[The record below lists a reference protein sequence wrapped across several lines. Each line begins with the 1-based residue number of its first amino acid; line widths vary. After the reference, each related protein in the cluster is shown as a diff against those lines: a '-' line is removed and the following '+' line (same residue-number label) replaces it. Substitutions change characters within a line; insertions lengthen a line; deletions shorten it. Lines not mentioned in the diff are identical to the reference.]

1 MTGWDWRARRRVRR
15 DRSEC
20 KRRQAANGSAPALRA
35 MCTHRSTTLDEI
47 KTRPTRP
54 AHRPI
59 RSNRRHRLLAAF
71 RKRAGL
77 ACESAKVCVDVQSIP
92 RRGIRMQSA
101 PASPTTPPETCRRC
115 RRSFPRNSLQSCAM
129 GPRPVA
135 ARVVS
140 AEAGGAIE
148 PPRPTQASETARPL
162 R

>member
-1 MTGWDWRARRRVRR
+1 VIGWDWRALRRVRR

-77 ACESAKVCVDVQSIP
+77 ACELAKFASICNLFRDAESGCNPHPLSRRPRWQERLCGCEISP
-92 RRGIRMQSA
+92 RR
-101 PASPTTPPETCRRC
+101 RRHQRPDAML
-115 RRSFPRNSLQSCAM
+115 RRHSLLNFGSVDLEDGSFYGSHGHSL
-129 GPRPVA
+129 
-135 ARVVS
+135 
-140 AEAGGAIE
+140 
-148 PPRPTQASETARPL
+148 L